1 MLVKWVKLNVAQ
13 SAFVSL
19 STSRGSVMSK
29 YYCIHFLILTLDY
42 KVVISECNKV
52 GFKST
57 ISGRIQYYAKVTFLF
72 LSVRTGYTD
81 FTNNIC
87 IVTLQ
92 FTQSSAQIITFEA
105 IKL

>member
-1 MLVKWVKLNVAQ
+1 M
-13 SAFVSL
+13 
-19 STSRGSVMSK
+19 
-29 YYCIHFLILTLDY
+29 
-42 KVVISECNKV
+42 ISEYIKV

-57 ISGRIQYYAKVTFLF
+57 ISGRIQCYAKVTFLF

-81 FTNNIC
+81 FINNIC

-92 FTQSSAQIITFEA
+92 FTQSSAQIITLEA